1 MKGGWRFYP
10 SRENIDYENQNDLNV
25 KSQQSLIFASLS
37 WGTMLVRCFL
47 NSYPDSRPT
56 LGCRKSG
63 YETLNLFW
71 RFDVSFL
78 NSYSDPLPTFGRRRT
93 GTRHSRCRWQH
104 FVMAITCINCF
115 TFDRRPEY
123 CWDHQCQNQEITY
136 ILIDWVGGPNGKIL
150 SSRSWRASRSR
161 KMQKNSI
168 SARPDGF
175 DRTGSHQ
182 PVRPCAS

>member
-1 MKGGWRFYP
+1 MRY
-10 SRENIDYENQNDLNV
+10 DV
-25 KSQQSLIFASLS
+25 
-37 WGTMLVRCFL
+37 GTMFLELVSRISSNAWLQKVWIRDHKSVLTFRRFL
-47 NSYPDSRPT
+47 LELVFRPSSNVWPSE
-56 LGCRKSG
+56 L
-63 YETLNLFW
+63 
-71 RFDVSFL
+71 
-78 NSYSDPLPTFGRRRT
+78 

-104 FVMAITCINCF
+104 FVMAITCINRF
-115 TFDRRPEY
+115 IFDRRPEY

-182 PVRPCAS
+182 PVRPCAR

>member
-1 MKGGWRFYP
+1 MRY
-10 SRENIDYENQNDLNV
+10 DV
-25 KSQQSLIFASLS
+25 
-37 WGTMLVRCFL
+37 GTMFLELV
-47 NSYPDSRPT
+47 SRLSSNAWLQKVWIRDLKSVMMFPSWTRIQT
-56 LGCRKSG
+56 LFQR
-63 YETLNLFW
+63 LA
-71 RFDVSFL
+71 V
-78 NSYSDPLPTFGRRRT
+78 GRL
-93 GTRHSRCRWQH
+93 GTKHFRCRWQH

-182 PVRPCAS
+182 PVRPCAR

>member
-1 MKGGWRFYP
+1 MRY
-10 SRENIDYENQNDLNV
+10 DV
-25 KSQQSLIFASLS
+25 
-37 WGTMLVRCFL
+37 GTMFLELV
-47 NSYPDSRPT
+47 SRLSSNAWLQKVWIRDLKSVLTFPSWTRIQT
-56 LGCRKSG
+56 LFQRLAVGG
-63 YETLNLFW
+63 L
-71 RFDVSFL
+71 
-78 NSYSDPLPTFGRRRT
+78 

-115 TFDRRPEY
+115 IFDRRPEY

-136 ILIDWVGGPNGKIL
+136 ILIDWVGGPNGKIF

-182 PVRPCAS
+182 PVRPCAC